1 MKKANQTPG
10 LSFQSAVLPWLAVIA
25 WAVLIFYLSAQ
36 PSLTLNLGAWEM
48 VPRKMAHMGEFAVL
62 CLLLWN
68 AVRQHGVAFAR
79 ALMIAGAGAFLYAA
93 SDEFHQYF
101 IAGRYGTPRDVAIDF
116 IGILTM
122 SLIII
127 RVRPKKT
134 TRTGALRH

>member
-1 MKKANQTPG
+1 M
-10 LSFQSAVLPWLAVIA
+10 IA

-68 AVRQHGVAFAR
+68 AIRQHGVAFAR
-79 ALMIAGAGAFLYAA
+79 ALMIAGAGAILYAA
-93 SDEFHQYF
+93 SDEFHQHLV
-101 IAGRYGTPRDVAIDF
+101 AGRYGTPRDVAIDF
-116 IGILTM
+116 IGILAM

-127 RVRPKKT
+127 RFRRKKA
-134 TRTGALRH
+134 TRTGAPRH